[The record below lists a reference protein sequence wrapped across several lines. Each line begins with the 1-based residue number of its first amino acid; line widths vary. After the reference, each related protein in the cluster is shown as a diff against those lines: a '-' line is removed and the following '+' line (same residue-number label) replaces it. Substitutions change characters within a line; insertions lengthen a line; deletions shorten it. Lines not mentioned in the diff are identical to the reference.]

1 MDLCSA
7 QSLANYTER
16 RVGFAGTLNCRDL
29 GGMPLTAGGV
39 TRKGKIYRSARLASL
54 TGEDMALFAALN
66 IRTVFDFRLTEE
78 RERYPNRLPNEDPPR
93 QIQQGFLP
101 RGAVEMFAA
110 INAASLGRDEARN
123 AMRAQYITMA
133 LEHTDVYRTLFL
145 HLLEPGATP
154 LLLHCSGGKDRTGV
168 ASAILLRAAGV
179 GVEETVADYLVTNLD
194 TPSLGVLHPDVS
206 PALIAVV
213 GRAHA
218 EYLHAALAA
227 IDAEFG
233 SLNQYLREGIGLSV
247 GEHAALVALLSA

>member
-1 MDLCSA
+1 
-7 QSLANYTER
+7 
-16 RVGFAGTLNCRDL
+16 
-29 GGMPLTAGGV
+29 MPLTAGGV
-39 TRKGKIYRSARLASL
+39 TRKGMIYRSARLASL
-54 TGEDMALFAALN
+54 TDEDMALFEALKV
-66 IRTVFDFRLTEE
+66 RTVFDFRLTEE
-78 RERYPNRLPNEDPPR
+78 RQRYPNRLPDEDPPR

-101 RGAVEMFAA
+101 RGAIEMFAA
-110 INAASLGRDEARN
+110 VNAARLGSDDARN
-123 AMRAQYITMA
+123 AMRSQYITMA
-133 LEHTDVYRTLFL
+133 LEHTDIYLKLFL

-154 LLLHCSGGKDRTGV
+154 FLLHCSGGKDRTGI

-179 GVEETVADYLVTNLD
+179 GVEETVADYLLTNLD
-194 TPSLGVLHPDVS
+194 TPDLAVLSSAAP

-233 SLNQYLREGIGLSV
+233 SLNGYLREGIGLSV